1 MIHRLR
7 GRIRDTRVLLWSF
20 LFFVRSRARPESVN
34 DHLSGLFRALPRSD
48 RLSTTGLGP
57 VVLRR
62 SDWSYR
68 GFPGTLLLY
77 GSEKLRTCT
86 QFTEQGTRA

>member
-1 MIHRLR
+1 MQAAGCAYDFPSELDRR
-7 GRIRDTRVLLWSF
+7 
-20 LFFVRSRARPESVN
+20 FFAAPDPSP
-34 DHLSGLFRALPRSD
+34 GL
-48 RLSTTGLGP
+48 
-57 VVLRR
+57 LRR
-62 SDWSYR
+62 EDLGFR